1 MSPVMDWRV
10 LEAVRKK
17 ASNTSLRCLA
27 MFMMI
32 VKAVWRVATVAP
44 FTNTKLGDRG
54 LWNTHNK
61 KQVCSGGFSA
71 SLGIYFRARLIVRV
85 DPPSPNHSTL
95 IYWFR
100 RQFQM
105 DEEYIKMNCGSNLKS
120 QARLAWGRW
129 RIEYSVWGRKFPYLS
144 FIMIHSY
151 LESQKYENVGEIYSG
166 ICPGWIFS
174 LRNFTFFYF
183 ESKFDIWLW
192 PILACQRCFQLVAQA
207 NHVCWIW
214 KK

>member
-85 DPPSPNHSTL
+85 DRPFPQPLNINLLISPPVSNGWGIHQNEL
-95 IYWFR
+95 R
-100 RQFQM
+100 LQF
-105 DEEYIKMNCGSNLKS
+105 EKS
-120 QARLAWGRW
+120 G
-129 RIEYSVWGRKFPYLS
+129 P
-144 FIMIHSY
+144 
-151 LESQKYENVGEIYSG
+151 
-166 ICPGWIFS
+166 FS
-174 LRNFTFFYF
+174 LGAVENRIFCLRAEISISIIYHDTF
-183 ESKFDIWLW
+183 
-192 PILACQRCFQLVAQA
+192 ILGEPR
-207 NHVCWIW
+207 IW
-214 KK
+214 KCGRNI